1 VARGGRVIRGAG
13 TVTYRLKLP
22 RKAKAGSYKLKVT
35 LSPAGGKA
43 STSTLKVTLAGK
55 ARAARASAAG
65 IRAPRVSG
73 AGAPVAL
80 PDGRFHGKVRRS
92 FAPRALVA
100 R

>member
-1 VARGGRVIRGAG
+1 MARGGRVIRGAG

-55 ARAARASAAG
+55 APGGPRLRGRDPRAARVGCRCPGGAA
-65 IRAPRVSG
+65 
-73 AGAPVAL
+73 
-80 PDGRFHGKVRRS
+80 
-92 FAPRALVA
+92 
-100 R
+100 